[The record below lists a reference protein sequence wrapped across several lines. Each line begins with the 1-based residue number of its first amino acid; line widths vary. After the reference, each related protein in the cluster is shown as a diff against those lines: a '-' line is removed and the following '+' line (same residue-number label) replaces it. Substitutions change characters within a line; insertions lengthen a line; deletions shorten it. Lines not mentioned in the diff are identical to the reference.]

1 MHECVRVSVC
11 VCVCVYV
18 HLYVGVHVC
27 VCAHVLVCVCVTALS
42 KVTKFNEKIAPKVLV
57 PSARCVLGRDGRR
70 GSRC

>member
-1 MHECVRVSVC
+1 MRVSVC
-11 VCVCVYV
+11 VCVCMCICMWVCM
-18 HLYVGVHVC
+18 C

-57 PSARCVLGRDGRR
+57 QSARCVLGRDGRR